1 MRVGTVLIRQIESE
15 NRSNHQVGEN
25 EQNVKQLLHKIHT
38 PSRPSLEWQGKLGEA
53 QSAGRDC
60 PGSGAA
66 GPLAAMAWTEI
77 PATAGYTAL
86 CLPLLPGVSPI
97 DNRRSFFV
105 TKPGGVKSSLA
116 IGCQYL
122 FYHRLIFRR
131 SCRAV
136 RQRNRHI
143 SDRKLI

>member
-1 MRVGTVLIRQIESE
+1 MRVRTVLIRQIESE

-97 DNRRSFFV
+97 DNRRSLFV
-105 TKPGGVKSSLA
+105 TKPGGVKSCLA
-116 IGCQYL
+116 VGCQYL

-131 SCRAV
+131 RCCAV
-136 RQRNRHI
+136 SQRNRHVG
-143 SDRKLI
+143 DREFI

>member
-38 PSRPSLEWQGKLGEA
+38 PLRPTLEWQGKLGEA

-66 GPLAAMAWTEI
+66 GPQSGYGLDRNTRHGRIYCALLALI
-77 PATAGYTAL
+77 
-86 CLPLLPGVSPI
+86 S
-97 DNRRSFFV
+97 
-105 TKPGGVKSSLA
+105 SSLT
-116 IGCQYL
+116 
-122 FYHRLIFRR
+122 H
-131 SCRAV
+131 
-136 RQRNRHI
+136 
-143 SDRKLI
+143 

>member
-66 GPLAAMAWTEI
+66 GPLAATAWTVRPPRQDILRFACPYSLKCQQKPQRI
-77 PATAGYTAL
+77 P
-86 CLPLLPGVSPI
+86 C
-97 DNRRSFFV
+97 
-105 TKPGGVKSSLA
+105 
-116 IGCQYL
+116 
-122 FYHRLIFRR
+122 
-131 SCRAV
+131 
-136 RQRNRHI
+136 
-143 SDRKLI
+143 